1 MEKQTPKNVKITSA
15 IGLITYFST
24 VENLL
29 LVSLELRASFVSC
42 PVYTAQPI
50 KSH

>member
-1 MEKQTPKNVKITSA
+1 MGTKLNEDVKITTSTA
-15 IGLITYFST
+15 LATYFST

-29 LVSLELRASFVSC
+29 LVSFEFRASFVSC

-50 KSH
+50 KCN

>member
-1 MEKQTPKNVKITSA
+1 MEKTPKNVKTTGATALS
-15 IGLITYFST
+15 TYFST